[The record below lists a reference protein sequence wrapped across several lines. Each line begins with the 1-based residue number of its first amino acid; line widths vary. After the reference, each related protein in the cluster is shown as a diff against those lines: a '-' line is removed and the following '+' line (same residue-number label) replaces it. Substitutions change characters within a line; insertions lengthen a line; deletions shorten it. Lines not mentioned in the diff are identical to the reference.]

1 MNATIL
7 KTLHSK
13 AFIKTRTHYKAT

>member
-7 KTLHSK
+7 KDLK
-13 AFIKTRTHYKAT
+13 ANNY